1 MQLGFRHWKKNEV
14 WVVNPHLGAVLSAGL
29 RCTGRVS
36 ASAGLA
42 PREAEFATQSLGLQS
57 RIIEGSGS
65 L

>member
-1 MQLGFRHWKKNEV
+1 M
-14 WVVNPHLGAVLSAGL
+14 NPHLGAVLSAGL

-57 RIIEGSGS
+57 QTIEGSGS